1 MIRKIIKD
9 VFIFRKA
16 EPAERADLQTAVDL
30 ADTLRANSDICVG
43 MAANM
48 IGINKRI
55 IAFYAGPMIMVILN
69 PRIISRSFESYE
81 AEESCLSLDGVRKAL
96 RYREIEVEFYDLSFR
111 KHRQSFSGFTA
122 QIIQHEIDH
131 CDGKVI

>member
-9 VFIFRKA
+9 VLIFRKA
-16 EPAERADLQTAVDL
+16 EPADKADLQTAVDL

-55 IAFYAGPMIMVILN
+55 IAFYVGPMVMVMMN
-69 PRIISRSFESYE
+69 PRIISRSSETYE

-96 RYREIEVEFYDLSFR
+96 RYREIEVEFCDQSFKR
-111 KHRQSFSGFTA
+111 HRQRFSGFTA
-122 QIIQHEIDH
+122 QVIQHEIDH